1 MMLENIMN
9 INNFH
14 KNESFFKKH
23 LGSIIKIS
31 IIVRIKPESHK
42 NIKSERNGGEPKRAL
57 WNSTHRKMK
66 TQTKLRRNSHKIKY
80 QNHGSTAAR

>member
-1 MMLENIMN
+1 MN

-14 KNESFFKKH
+14 KNKSFFKKH

-42 NIKSERNGGEPKRAL
+42 NIKNERKGGELKRAL
-57 WNSTHRKMK
+57 WNSK
-66 TQTKLRRNSHKIKY
+66 TQEDENTDKIKKE
-80 QNHGSTAAR
+80 QSQDKISKPW